1 MIRIVNLME
10 DTCGTDGCLYEHGLS
25 FYVETSGHKRLAD
38 TGASEKTLEN
48 AVKLGIDVK
57 QADTVVISHGHYD
70 HGGGIPAFARIN
82 PDARIYI
89 RENAFGK
96 FYHEKPDGAHYIGLD
111 SDIEN
116 LPQLIRVSGDC
127 RIDGELS
134 LFTNVTG
141 RRLWPEG
148 NQELTCRE
156 NEEMKQDDFSHEQYL
171 VSHDCGKHVLISGC
185 AHNGI
190 LNILDAYK
198 ERFGGCPD
206 AVVSGFH
213 MMKKQGYHDEDLK
226 TIDQIAKELKKLP
239 CQFFTGH
246 CTGEIPF
253 ERMRKVM
260 GNQIEYIRCGQEI
273 QWQNCK

>member
-25 FYVETSGHKRLAD
+25 FYVETSGHKLLAD

-171 VSHDCGKHVLISGC
+171 VIHDCGKQVLISGC

-273 QWQNCK
+273 QW

>member
-10 DTCGTDGCLYEHGLS
+10 DTCGNDGCLYEHGLS
-25 FYVETSGHKRLAD
+25 FYVETSGHKLLAD

-156 NEEMKQDDFSHEQYL
+156 NEEMKQDDFTHEQYL
-171 VSHDCGKHVLISGC
+171 VIHDCGKQVLISGC

-246 CTGEIPF
+246 CTGEVPF
-253 ERMRKVM
+253 ERMRKIM